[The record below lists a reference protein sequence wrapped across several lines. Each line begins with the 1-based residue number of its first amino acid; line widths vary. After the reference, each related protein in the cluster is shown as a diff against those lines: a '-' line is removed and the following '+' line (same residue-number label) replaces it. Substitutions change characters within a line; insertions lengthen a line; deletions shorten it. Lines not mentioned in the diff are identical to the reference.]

1 MTITGNMTQGQLN
14 TEIQL
19 LFSFVRKAI
28 PLVVIADNLRCF
40 MVSFEGG
47 VELKLNYLR
56 ERSQSRR
63 FAKWLEALQILDF
76 LHFGLTRYR
85 QSLQLPD
92 QHDLHA
98 ALQPAL

>member
-28 PLVVIADNLRCF
+28 PLVVVADIFRCF

-56 ERSQSRR
+56 VRSQNQRVVR
-63 FAKWLEALQILDF
+63 WLEAL
-76 LHFGLTRYR
+76 
-85 QSLQLPD
+85 
-92 QHDLHA
+92 
-98 ALQPAL
+98 